1 MGLDHRFFN
10 LKGEKMELDITEIDE
25 RGIRRL
31 AQSRG
36 TSVTRTGVNS
46 YVFNGVSLSDDE
58 VWSVLST
65 MPQVQTL
72 SGKGRRI

>member
-1 MGLDHRFFN
+1 MSFI
-10 LKGEKMELDITEIDE
+10 EVCEIEE

-46 YVFNGVSLSDDE
+46 YVFNGVSMTDDE
-58 VWSVLST
+58 VWDAISAL
-65 MPQVQTL
+65 PQV
-72 SGKGRRI
+72 GNRRGR